1 MKQYA
6 IAFAAAGL
14 LASASAIAQEHDHS
28 AHDKPETAAKTE
40 AAAKPHGM
48 TMQHGEAAGMR
59 GKGMKMSAEQMQAHH
74 LQMLQSI
81 IDGAWRSEAN
91 KARDAYRHPLGTLA
105 FFGVSP
111 HSKVVEVWPGAGWY
125 AEILVPYATHHGSYT
140 AAVNDPAK
148 MASERSREYY
158 AKQNQ
163 ALREKF
169 AADAETYGK
178 AQVLEFDPAAP
189 VLGKPGSAD
198 VVLTFRNVH
207 NWRMSNQAEG
217 MFKAFFAVLKK
228 GGTLGVVEHRADK
241 DVPADDKSGYV
252 SEAQVIALAK
262 QAGFVFAG
270 RSEINAN
277 GNDSKDYPDGVWTLP
292 PTYRL
297 GDTDRAKYAAIGESD
312 RMTLRF
318 VKP

>member
-1 MKQYA
+1 MKPHA

-14 LASASAIAQEHDHS
+14 LASAIAIAQAHNHS
-28 AHDKPETAAKTE
+28 ATPAATTAKPAGM
-40 AAAKPHGM
+40 PHGM
-48 TMQHGEAAGMR
+48 TMQHEDKAGMR
-59 GKGMKMSAEQMQAHH
+59 GNGMKMSAEQMQAHH
-74 LQMLQSI
+74 LQMLQST

-91 KARDAYRHPLGTLA
+91 KARDTYRHPLGTLA
-105 FFGVSP
+105 FFGVTP
-111 HSKVVEVWPGAGWY
+111 HSKVVEVWPGGGWY
-125 AEILVPYATHHGSYT
+125 ADILVPYATHHGTYIG
-140 AAVNDPAK
+140 AVNDPAK
-148 MASERSREYY
+148 MANERSRDYY

-163 ALREKF
+163 ALRDKF
-169 AADAETYGK
+169 AANPEVFGK
-178 AQVLEFDPAAP
+178 AQLLVFDPAAP

-217 MFKAFFAVLKK
+217 MFKAFFAVLKQ
-228 GGTLGVVEHRADK
+228 GGTLGVVEHRADQ
-241 DVPADDKSGYV
+241 DVPADDRSGYV
-252 SEAQVIALAK
+252 SEAQVIALAR
-262 QAGFVFAG
+262 QAGFVFDG

-277 GNDSKDYPDGVWTLP
+277 ANDTKDYPDGVWTLP

-297 GDTDRAKYAAIGESD
+297 GDKDRAKYAAIGESD